1 MFWEG
6 HDGIVFSKIAHL
18 SDTRYLVVFGAFAGD
33 HGMVGFVA
41 EGNVGCLIIVVV
53 GFFEMGFVALWNAG
67 IVLAEKVESHRIA
80 EDDGAI

>member
-1 MFWEG
+1 
-6 HDGIVFSKIAHL
+6 
-18 SDTRYLVVFGAFAGD
+18 
-33 HGMVGFVA
+33 MVGFVA